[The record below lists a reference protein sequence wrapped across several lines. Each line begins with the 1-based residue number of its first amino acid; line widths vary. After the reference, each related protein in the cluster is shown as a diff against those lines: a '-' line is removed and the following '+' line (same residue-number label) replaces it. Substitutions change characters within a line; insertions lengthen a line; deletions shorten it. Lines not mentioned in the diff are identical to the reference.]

1 MVFSGI
7 STGFMFK
14 KKASIPQFFSDCLG
28 ELMSVVADSIFI
40 EISTLARSIPYSF
53 TYLRSGDNT
62 FRMPGVLS
70 WDKKR
75 SLILLS
81 FNPKTEPVPNGHKDY
96 PIKAKVTYVLFSS
109 GEKLTEEVTLEVS
122 E

>member
-1 MVFSGI
+1 
-7 STGFMFK
+7 
-14 KKASIPQFFSDCLG
+14 
-28 ELMSVVADSIFI
+28 
-40 EISTLARSIPYSF
+40 
-53 TYLRSGDNT
+53 
-62 FRMPGVLS
+62 MPGVLS

-75 SLILLS
+75 SLILWI